1 MNDSPWKLMGR
12 TLILVAALG
21 AAGLYAFANRPALR
35 VVAQLSGSDRSSLSK
50 ALTGLDFL
58 ASGARA
64 DGESP
69 EIEVVVTDD
78 ALASVRRSSP
88 LCRQIERL
96 QAQGVV
102 FAIGGDALRR
112 GRLPEWQ
119 FPAGFLVVPSAVYEI
134 ARLEKDRFEYIR
146 P

>member
-1 MNDSPWKLMGR
+1 MNESPWKLMGR
-12 TLILVAALG
+12 TLVIASALA
-21 AAGLYAFANRPALR
+21 AAGLYAFASRPSLQ
-35 VVAQLSGSDRSSLSK
+35 VVAQLSGTDERSLSK
-50 ALTGLDFL
+50 ALAGLDSMA
-58 ASGARA
+58 ASARA

-69 EIEVVVTDD
+69 QIEVVVTDD
-78 ALASVRRSSP
+78 ALASVRRASP

-112 GRLPEWQ
+112 GKLPEWQ

-134 ARLEKDRFEYIR
+134 ARLEKRRFEYIR